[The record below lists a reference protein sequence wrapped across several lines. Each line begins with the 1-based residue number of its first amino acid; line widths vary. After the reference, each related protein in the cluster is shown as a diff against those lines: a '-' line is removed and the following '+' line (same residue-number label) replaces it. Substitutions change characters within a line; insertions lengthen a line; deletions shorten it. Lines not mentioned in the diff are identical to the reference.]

1 MSAIDYR
8 ALLVRYMASI
18 IEVEG
23 ISLIGHAD
31 EIEFTPAEMEALREI
46 ELEASQALG
55 DDPLVLAAAIV
66 PRFTIWLRG
75 ELVRDVLSFEYQ
87 ERKSGPIS
95 WVERYARDEAGN
107 IKSLNGEFVT
117 EIVKDDFEVRWDDM
131 IEVQASATL
140 PESDIVKV
148 VK

>member
-8 ALLVRYMASI
+8 ALLVRYMASVI
-18 IEVEG
+18 DLAGV
-23 ISLIGHAD
+23 SLIGNAD

-46 ELEASQALG
+46 ELEASKALG
-55 DDPLVLAAAIV
+55 ESDPEIAIAAIK

-87 ERKSGPIS
+87 DRKTGPIS

-117 EIVKDDFEVRWDDM
+117 EIVKDDFEVRW
-131 IEVQASATL
+131 E
-140 PESDIVKV
+140 ES
-148 VK
+148 